1 MNSNDLNF
9 DEDYKEQMAPVMVR
23 QRHKSQLISSTNKE
37 LDMFSRYKALWGKK
51 YNRAIKDV
59 LKDYFKG
66 VRVINKKNPIFAEM
80 PKLVPVGNGLVKQV
94 YDNQSVDEVTDVDV
108 NLPLNADEPN
118 SIDLPKN
125 LSIEDK
131 KS

>member
-1 MNSNDLNF
+1 
-9 DEDYKEQMAPVMVR
+9 
-23 QRHKSQLISSTNKE
+23 
-37 LDMFSRYKALWGKK
+37 MFSRYKALWGKK